1 MNYKGERTSFN
12 SAEPEGDPS
21 KIWARDYERGSNFF
35 LKYLETG
42 DTKYLTG
49 SEYITPVAMGQVRVL
64 RGQDWV
70 LEDYLPYIDYQSAA
84 KQYESILPTSPVF
97 FKMNF
102 RANKVY
108 PQEKLEFNQ
117 KYVFNK
123 DAYSRT
129 DANNHPLYYK
139 TNELKLVDDG
149 DYQVLSG
156 ARKKGL
162 TIYEEKDKTGETV
175 YLLSQRDVYKVYKN
189 FLDWATAGTENMGER
204 ELALHLEKK
213 VEEYLEY
220 SHTKQAHVVA
230 KDNSRLHIKYITAL
244 LADTGVC
251 QDYADL
257 YQLLC
262 DITGLECKT
271 EIDREYNGVGHGWNV
286 VKVDGTWYHVD
297 ATWGDGNSQYDGLM
311 DSCHI
316 RGSECA
322 LNTGKWGT
330 DFFGF

>member
-1 MNYKGERTSFN
+1 MNYKGERTPFS

-21 KIWARDYERGSNFF
+21 KIQLRDYERGSNFF

-49 SEYITPVAMGQVRVL
+49 SEYITPVASGQVMAL
-64 RGQDWV
+64 RGQERV

-84 KQYESILPTSPVF
+84 MRYGSIRPTSLPF
-97 FKMNF
+97 FRMNF
-102 RANKVY
+102 RANGVY
-108 PQEKLEFNQ
+108 PQTTLEAKQ

-139 TNELKLVDDG
+139 PNELKLADDG
-149 DYQVLSG
+149 DYPVLSG

-162 TIYEEKDKTGETV
+162 AIYEEKDKTGETV

-189 FLDWATAGTENMGER
+189 FIDWATAGTENMGER

-220 SHTKQAHVVA
+220 SYTKQAHIVTG
-230 KDNSRLHIKYITAL
+230 DNSVFHIEHITAL

-251 QDYADL
+251 ADYTDL

-271 EIDREYNGVGHGWNV
+271 EIDREYEGEGHAWNV

-297 ATWGDGNSQYDGLM
+297 ATWGDGNPQYDGLM

-330 DFFGF
+330 SFWGF

>member
-1 MNYKGERTSFN
+1 MRCYTIYKNKGGYSYEKNEAFGSSFSSSPHSVYAGVRSVVGAAGGGEYYLDDSGNRLRNTVSEDGYWVNYKGERTSFI
-12 SAEPEGDPS
+12 SAEPEGDRA
-21 KIWARDYERGSNFF
+21 KILWRDYERGSNFF

-49 SEYITPVAMGQVRVL
+49 SEYITLVAREPVMDMQGQVKN
-64 RGQDWV
+64 
-70 LEDYLPYIDYQSAA
+70 YMHYIDYQSAA
-84 KQYESILPTSPVF
+84 KQQVWIRPTSLAF
-97 FKMNF
+97 LYF
-102 RANKVY
+102 RANEVY

-139 TNELKLVDDG
+139 PNELKLVDDG

-251 QDYADL
+251 
-257 YQLLC
+257 
-262 DITGLECKT
+262 
-271 EIDREYNGVGHGWNV
+271 
-286 VKVDGTWYHVD
+286 
-297 ATWGDGNSQYDGLM
+297 
-311 DSCHI
+311 
-316 RGSECA
+316 
-322 LNTGKWGT
+322 
-330 DFFGF
+330 